1 MGDFYFEMESAL
13 TEKREKRE
21 IEWMKSKRLM
31 MHKRTVYKFI
41 QQPPRKGIRFV
52 YMYTVS

>member
-31 MHKRTVYKFI
+31 MANCAQKD
-41 QQPPRKGIRFV
+41 GL
-52 YMYTVS
+52 